1 MALHATHGIRFSP
14 FSKCAERSPLF
25 PRRRYFPALI
35 CLTAILCFQINI
47 FAQQTNTIRTEEELI
62 TTLMKADGDQQA
74 SLSTLL
80 QDHSSLVTPRL
91 WKKLIAKATNAYYSD
106 GPEHSLAL
114 YRIAV
119 AVANHLK
126 EAKSLASTHYYI
138 CRTYSGMGRTDEA
151 IRSCLES
158 RVLFESAGLRRDL
171 IYVLSDVGSLYL
183 YARDYKQARIY
194 SEQAV
199 TMADTVKNTNES
211 AGALPDQY
219 GIAGALSTLGALSGR
234 DGNYSQ
240 AIEYLQKSTALYR
253 ELDGNGLK
261 YGYQQADNLAETG
274 RVYKAMGDNVQALLL
289 LSKALETTRTLPYH
303 DLRAG
308 ILNSMGLLYLEQEDY
323 AKAVGYFGQSLEA
336 YSTSRNQPEAA
347 LVLQNLGVTHQRQ
360 GNHDQAL
367 DSFRK
372 SIRQAGDADK
382 DVLIAARQGMGA
394 VYREKGDFKAALEVL
409 DQSLSLAEQ
418 VGDQTRIAEILW
430 RKAEVHH
437 DLCNYAEAVAL
448 SESALKLARKLGL
461 PKLSYL
467 TATTLGKAYIK
478 QKKTN
483 LALNTLAQA
492 VEQVETMRERVT
504 GQEQGRLLFFE
515 KKVAAYHA
523 LIELLIEQNK
533 LIEALMYTERAK
545 GRVLLDILSGGRF
558 QGANVMT
565 PGEKKEEQQLNQAI
579 IAINNEIRQERLKK
593 SADAAQL
600 EQLNAKLDVA
610 RLKYA
615 SFQDVFHAA
624 HPEWKSLPGQIGALK
639 PDDLN
644 KLIPNQKTALL
655 DYVVTKERC
664 YLFLLSNQSPSRS
677 FDLKVYPINI
687 EEKDLKRMVDR
698 FRQMLASRHPDFAEP
713 ARELYDLLIKPAES
727 QLLGISTIGIVPD
740 GVLWE
745 LPFQAL
751 QPRENHYLIEDSPI
765 FFSPSL
771 SVLRELERRRGAS
784 ARQSSLL
791 AFANPLAE
799 AHPPVG
805 LQETR
810 TGERFVALPDAE
822 TEVRS
827 LTKFFATD
835 RSNVFI
841 GANADEKT
849 FKSQAPAH
857 SIIHCATHGVLDN
870 NHPLYSYL
878 LFSNADGDGGNDGLL
893 EAREIMNLEL
903 NADLVVLSACE
914 TARGKVGAGEGMIGM
929 SWAFFA
935 AGCHATVV
943 SQWKVNSA
951 STAYWMT
958 GFYQE
963 LRPAADGKKVV
974 KANALRFAMLR
985 AMKDQRYAHPFYWA
999 GFVLIG
1005 SDD

>member
-1 MALHATHGIRFSP
+1 MREQVLKHAGRVS
-14 FSKCAERSPLF
+14 SLSRYLF
-25 PRRRYFPALI
+25 FFL
-35 CLTAILCFQINI
+35 LLCFTVLVLSSTNR
-47 FAQQTNTIRTEEELI
+47 AGQQTETIQAEEDLISALVKIGPDQQPSIRTLI
-62 TTLMKADGDQQA
+62 QQH
-74 SLSTLL
+74 
-80 QDHSSLVTPRL
+80 QSLVTKRL
-91 WKKLIAKATNAYYSD
+91 WEKLIARAADSYYAKGAD
-106 GPEHSLAL
+106 HSLVLYDIAL
-114 YRIAV
+114 AV
-119 AVANHLK
+119 ADHLK
-126 EAKSLASTHYYI
+126 DARLLARTHYNI
-138 CRTYSGMGRTDEA
+138 GRTYSGLGKITEA

-158 RVLFESAGLRRDL
+158 KSFFESVGARRDL
-171 IYVLSDVGSLYL
+171 IYVFSDIGSLYL
-183 YARDYKQARIY
+183 YARDYKQARAY
-194 SEQAV
+194 SEQSLAMAEAV
-199 TMADTVKNTNES
+199 KKSSEPV
-211 AGALPDQY
+211 GVLPDQY
-219 GIAGALSTLGALSGR
+219 GFAGALSTLGTLFSQ

-240 AIEYLQKSTALYR
+240 AIEYLQKSTALYQ
-253 ELDGNGLK
+253 ELDGVR
-261 YGYQQADNLAETG
+261 YGYQQAENLAELG
-274 RVYKAMGDNVQALLL
+274 RVHKAMGDNVQALLFL
-289 LSKALETTRTLPYH
+289 NKAFEVARRLRYH
-303 DLRAG
+303 DLTARMV
-308 ILNSMGLLYLEQEDY
+308 NSIGLLYLEQEDY
-323 AKAVGYFGQSLEA
+323 AKALGFFGQSLEA
-336 YSTSRNQPEAA
+336 YKRSSNQAEAA

-360 GNHDQAL
+360 GNFDQAL
-367 DSFRK
+367 ESFRK
-372 SIRQAGDADK
+372 SIEQAGESDK

-394 VYREKGDFKAALEVL
+394 VYRERGEFKVALEVL
-409 DQSLSLAEQ
+409 DQSLTLAEQ

-437 DLCNYAEAVAL
+437 DLHNYADAVAL
-448 SESALKLARKLGL
+448 SESALTIARKLGL

-467 TATTLGKAYIK
+467 TATTLGKAYAK
-478 QKKTN
+478 QKKPV
-483 LALNTLAQA
+483 LALKTLSQA
-492 VEQVETMRERVT
+492 VEQVETMREHVT

-533 LIEALMYTERAK
+533 LAEALMYTERAK

-558 QGANVMT
+558 QPANTMT
-565 PGEKKEEQQLNQAI
+565 PSEKKEEQQLNQAI
-579 IAINNEIRQERLKK
+579 IATNNEIRQERLRK

-600 EQLNAKLDVA
+600 EQLNAKLDAA

-624 HPEWKSLPGQIGALK
+624 HPEWKTLPGQIGALK

-664 YLFLLSNQSPSRS
+664 YLFLLSNPSPSRS
-677 FDLKVYPINI
+677 FDLKVYPIKI

-713 ARELYDLLIKPAES
+713 SRKLYDLLIKPAAS
-727 QLLGISTIGIVPD
+727 QLLGVSTIGIVPD

-751 QPRENHYLIEDSPI
+751 QPRENHYLIEDASI
-765 FFSPSL
+765 FCSPSL
-771 SVLRELERRRGAS
+771 RVLRELGGRRGAGD
-784 ARQSSLL
+784 RQSSLL

-799 AHPPVG
+799 ANSPIG

-810 TGERFVALPDAE
+810 NGERLVALPDAE

-827 LTKFFATD
+827 LTQFFAAN

-849 FKSQAPAH
+849 FKFQAPAH

-878 LFSNADGDGGNDGLL
+878 LLSNAEGDGVNDGLL

-914 TARGKVGAGEGMIGM
+914 TARGRVGAGEGMIGM

-935 AGCHATVV
+935 AGCRATVV

-951 STAYWMT
+951 STAQWMT

-963 LRPAADGKKVV
+963 LRQTKDEKKIV
-974 KANALRFAMLR
+974 KADALRLAMLKM
-985 AMKDQRYAHPFYWA
+985 MKDLRYAHPFYWA

>member
-1 MALHATHGIRFSP
+1 MAQGILQRQFP
-14 FSKCAERSPLF
+14 KRAGRVLPLS
-25 PRRRYFPALI
+25 RYFSFFFL
-35 CLTAILCFQINI
+35 LCFTVLVLPSTSQ
-47 FAQQTNTIRTEEELI
+47 AGQQTETVQTEEELI
-62 TTLMKADGDQQA
+62 TALVKIGNHQQPSIRTLIQQH
-74 SLSTLL
+74 
-80 QDHSSLVTPRL
+80 QSLVTKRL
-91 WKKLIAKATNAYYSD
+91 WEKLIAKAADSYYD
-106 GPEHSLAL
+106 KGADHSLAL
-114 YRIAV
+114 YDIALAV
-119 AVANHLK
+119 ADHLK
-126 EAKSLASTHYYI
+126 DARLLASTHYNI
-138 CRTYSGMGRTDEA
+138 GRTYSGLGKTTEA

-158 RVLFESAGLRRDL
+158 KRLFESVGARRDL
-171 IYVLSDVGSLYL
+171 IYVLSDIGALYL
-183 YARDYKQARIY
+183 YARDYKQAKSY
-194 SEQAV
+194 SEQSLA
-199 TMADTVKNTNES
+199 MAEAVKNLSEPV
-211 AGALPDQY
+211 GVLPDQY
-219 GIAGALSTLGALSGR
+219 GVAGALSTLATLFSQ

-240 AIEYLQKSTALYR
+240 AIEYLQKSTTLYQ
-253 ELDGNGLK
+253 ELGAVR
-261 YGYQQADNLAETG
+261 YGFQQAENLAELG
-274 RVYKAMGDNVQALLL
+274 RVHKAMGDNVQALLFL
-289 LSKALETTRTLPYH
+289 NKAFQTARKLPYH
-303 DLRAG
+303 DLTAR
-308 ILNSMGLLYLEQEDY
+308 IINSIGLLYLEQEDY
-323 AKAVGYFGQSLEA
+323 AKALGFFGQSLEA
-336 YSTSRNQPEAA
+336 YKRSSNQAEAA
-347 LVLQNLGVTHQRQ
+347 LVLQNVGVTHQRQ
-360 GNHDQAL
+360 GNFDQAL
-367 DSFRK
+367 ESFRK
-372 SIRQAGDADK
+372 SIEQMEESDK

-394 VYREKGDFKAALEVL
+394 VYREKGEFKAAMEVL
-409 DQSLSLAEQ
+409 DLGLSLAEQ

-437 DLCNYAEAVAL
+437 DLRNYADAVAL
-448 SESALKLARKLGL
+448 SEDALKIARKLGL

-478 QKKTN
+478 QKKTD

-533 LIEALMYTERAK
+533 LTEALMYTERAK

-558 QGANVMT
+558 RSASVMT
-565 PGEKKEEQQLNQAI
+565 PSEKKEERQLNQAI

-593 SADAAQL
+593 SADPAQL
-600 EQLNAKLDVA
+600 EQLNARLDAA

-624 HPEWKSLPGQIGALK
+624 HPEWKTLPGQIGALK
-639 PDDLN
+639 PDGLSR
-644 KLIPNQKTALL
+644 LVPNQKTALL

-687 EEKDLKRMVDR
+687 VEKDLKRMVDR

-713 ARELYDLLIKPAES
+713 SRELYDLLIKPAES

-751 QPRENHYLIEDSPI
+751 QARENHYLIEDSSI

-771 SVLRELERRRGAS
+771 RVLRELDGRRGVGD
-784 ARQSSLL
+784 RQISLL
-791 AFANPLAE
+791 AFANPLTE
-799 AHPPVG
+799 ANSPIG

-810 TGERFVALPDAE
+810 NGERLVALPDAE

-827 LTKFFATD
+827 LTQFFAAN
-835 RSNVFI
+835 RSDIFI

-849 FKSQAPAH
+849 FKSQAATH

-878 LFSNADGDGGNDGLL
+878 LFSNADGDGENDGLL
-893 EAREIMNLEL
+893 EAREILNLEL

-914 TARGKVGAGEGMIGM
+914 TARGRVGAGEGMIGM

-935 AGCHATVV
+935 AGCRAAVV

-951 STAYWMT
+951 STADWMT

-963 LRPAADGKKVV
+963 LRQTKDEKKIV
-974 KANALRFAMLR
+974 KADALRLAMLKM
-985 AMKDQRYAHPFYWA
+985 MKDRRYGHPFYWA

>member
-1 MALHATHGIRFSP
+1 MLFS
-14 FSKCAERSPLF
+14 
-25 PRRRYFPALI
+25 RRTYFLALI
-35 CLTAILCFQINI
+35 CFTVILCLQINT
-47 FAQQTNTIRTEEELI
+47 FAQQTNTIRTEDELI
-62 TTLMKADGDQQA
+62 TTLMTADGNPQA
-74 SLSTLL
+74 SLQNLL
-80 QDHSSLVTPRL
+80 QNYSSLVTSHL
-91 WKKLIAKATNAYYSD
+91 WKKLIAKATSAYYVN
-106 GPEHSLAL
+106 GPDHSLAL
-114 YRIAV
+114 YRIAI
-119 AVANHLK
+119 AVADHLK
-126 EAKSLASTHYYI
+126 DVKSLASTHYYV
-138 CRTYSGMGRTDEA
+138 CRTYSGLGRTDEA

-158 RVLFESAGLRRDL
+158 RVLFESAGLRRNL

-183 YARDYKQARIY
+183 YARDYKRAKDW
-194 SEQAV
+194 SEQAIA
-199 TMADTVKNTNES
+199 MADAVKNTNEP

-219 GIAGALSTLGALSGR
+219 GIAGALSTLGALCSR
-234 DGNYSQ
+234 DGNHSQ

-253 ELDGNGLK
+253 ELDGSGLK
-261 YGYQQADNLAETG
+261 YGYQQADNLAEMG
-274 RVYKAMGDNVQALLL
+274 RVHKAMGDNVQALLF
-289 LSKALETTRTLPYH
+289 LSKALETTRKLPYH

-308 ILNSMGLLYLEQEDY
+308 ILNSIGLLYLEQEDY

-336 YSTSRNQPEAA
+336 YSNSRNQSEAA

-372 SIRQAGDADK
+372 SIRQAGEADK
-382 DVLIAARQGMGA
+382 DILIAARQGMGA
-394 VYREKGDFKAALEVL
+394 VYREKNDFKAALEVL
-409 DQSLSLAEQ
+409 DQGLSLAEQ
-418 VGDQTRIAEILW
+418 VGDQMRIAEILW
-430 RKAEVHH
+430 RKAEVQH
-437 DLCNYAEAVAL
+437 DLRNYAEAVAL
-448 SESALKLARKLGL
+448 SERALTIARKLGL

-483 LALNTLAQA
+483 LAMNILAQA
-492 VEQVETMRERVT
+492 VEQVEAMRAQVT

-515 KKVAAYHA
+515 KKVIAYHA
-523 LIELLIEQNK
+523 LIELLVEQNK
-533 LIEALMYTERAK
+533 LTEALMYTERAK
-545 GRVLLDILSGGRF
+545 GRVLLDILSGSRF
-558 QGANVMT
+558 QSANVMT
-565 PGEKKEEQQLNQAI
+565 PSEKKEEQRLNQAI
-579 IAINNEIRQERLKK
+579 IAINNEIREEKLKK
-593 SADAAQL
+593 SADPVQL
-600 EQLNAKLDVA
+600 EHLNAKLDSA

-615 SFQDVFHAA
+615 SFQDLFYAA
-624 HPEWKSLPGQIGALK
+624 HPEWRALPGQIGALK

-644 KLIPNQKTALL
+644 RLIPNQKTALL
-655 DYVVTKERC
+655 DYVVTKEKC
-664 YLFLLSNQSPSRS
+664 YLFLLSNQAPNRG

-687 EEKDLKRMVDR
+687 KEEDLKKMVNR

-713 ARELYDLLIKPAES
+713 SRELYDLLIKPAES
-727 QLLGISTIGIVPD
+727 QLLGISAIGIVPD

-745 LPFQAL
+745 LPFQTL
-751 QPRENHYLIEDSPI
+751 QSKENRYLIEDSSI

-771 SVLRELERRRGAS
+771 SVLRELERRRGAGNG
-784 ARQSSLL
+784 QTSLL
-791 AFANPLAE
+791 AFANPLAGASSLAE
-799 AHPPVG
+799 I
-805 LQETR
+805 QETR
-810 TGERFVALPDAE
+810 NGERLVALPDAE

-827 LTKFFATD
+827 LTRFFAAN

-914 TARGKVGAGEGMIGM
+914 TARGRVGAGEGMIGM

-935 AGCHATVV
+935 AGCRATVV

-951 STAYWMT
+951 STAEWMT

-963 LRPAADGKKVV
+963 LRQTNDGKKIV
-974 KANALRFAMLR
+974 KADALRLAMLR
-985 AMKDQRYAHPFYWA
+985 TMKDRRYGHPFYWA
-999 GFVLIG
+999 GFILIG

>member
-1 MALHATHGIRFSP
+1 MLFS
-14 FSKCAERSPLF
+14 
-25 PRRRYFPALI
+25 RRTYFLALI
-35 CLTAILCFQINI
+35 CFTVILCLQINTS
-47 FAQQTNTIRTEEELI
+47 AQQTNTIRTEEELI
-62 TTLMKADGDQQA
+62 NTLMKADGDQQT
-74 SLSTLL
+74 SLQNLL
-80 QDHSSLVTPRL
+80 QDYSSLVTSRL
-91 WKKLIAKATNAYYSD
+91 WRKLIAKATNAYYSD
-106 GPEHSLAL
+106 GPDRSLAL
-114 YRIAV
+114 YRIAI
-119 AVANHLK
+119 AVADHLK
-126 EAKSLASTHYYI
+126 DVKSLASTHYYV
-138 CRTYSGMGRTDEA
+138 CRTYSGLGRTDEA

-158 RVLFESAGLRRDL
+158 RRLFESAGLRRD
-171 IYVLSDVGSLYL
+171 IVYVLSDVGSLYL
-183 YARDYKQARIY
+183 YARDYRQARAY
-194 SEQAV
+194 SEQAIA
-199 TMADTVKNTNES
+199 MADTVKNTNEPT
-211 AGALPDQY
+211 GALPDQY
-219 GIAGALSTLGALSGR
+219 GIAGALSTLGALCSR
-234 DGNYSQ
+234 DGNYAQ
-240 AIEYLQKSTALYR
+240 AIEYLQKSTVLYR
-253 ELDGNGLK
+253 ELDGSGLK
-261 YGYQQADNLAETG
+261 YGYQQADNLAEMG
-274 RVYKAMGDNVQALLL
+274 RVHKAMGDNVQALLF
-289 LSKALETTRTLPYH
+289 LSKALETTREMPYL

-308 ILNSMGLLYLEQEDY
+308 ILNSIGLLYLEQEDY

-336 YSTSRNQPEAA
+336 YSNSRNQPEAA

-372 SIRQAGDADK
+372 SIRQAGEADK

-394 VYREKGDFKAALEVL
+394 VYREKSDFKAALEVL
-409 DQSLSLAEQ
+409 DQGLSLAEQ

-430 RKAEVHH
+430 RKAEVYH
-437 DLCNYAEAVAL
+437 DLRNYADAVAL
-448 SESALKLARKLGL
+448 SESALKIAQKLGL

-467 TATTLGKAYIK
+467 TATTLGKAYAK
-478 QKKTN
+478 QKKPD
-483 LALNTLAQA
+483 LALKTLSQA

-515 KKVAAYHA
+515 KKVAAYQA
-523 LIELLIEQNK
+523 LIELLVEQNK
-533 LIEALMYTERAK
+533 LTEALMYTERAK

-558 QGANVMT
+558 QPANVMT
-565 PGEKKEEQQLNQAI
+565 PSEKKEEQQLNQAI

-600 EQLNAKLDVA
+600 GQLNAKLDAA

-624 HPEWKSLPGQIGALK
+624 HPEWKTLPGQIGALE

-677 FDLKVYPINI
+677 FDLKIYPINI

-713 ARELYDLLIKPAES
+713 SRELYDLLIKPAAS
-727 QLLGISTIGIVPD
+727 QLLGVSTIGIVPD

-751 QPRENHYLIEDSPI
+751 QSRENHYLIEDSSI

-771 SVLRELERRRGAS
+771 SVLRELERRRGAGNG
-784 ARQSSLL
+784 QTSLL
-791 AFANPLAE
+791 AFANPLAGASSLAE
-799 AHPPVG
+799 

-810 TGERFVALPDAE
+810 NGERLVALPDAE

-827 LTKFFATD
+827 LTQFFAAN

-849 FKSQAPAH
+849 FKFQAPAH

-878 LFSNADGDGGNDGLL
+878 LLSNAEGDGVNDGLL

-914 TARGKVGAGEGMIGM
+914 TARGRVGAGEGMIGM

-935 AGCHATVV
+935 AGCRATVV

-951 STAYWMT
+951 STAELMT
-958 GFYQE
+958 GFYQA
-963 LRPAADGKKVV
+963 LRQTNDGKKIV
-974 KANALRFAMLR
+974 KADALRLAMLKT
-985 AMKDQRYAHPFYWA
+985 MKDRRYGHPFYWA
-999 GFVLIG
+999 GFILIG